1 MKDERTTA
9 RWRIR
14 GWKLYR
20 SLNRGNVAR
29 AARIQAN
36 KRRHTGAQEKARKL
50 AHERAQVLSSCT
62 LHPVSC
68 RLYLRPHALSV
79 LLPGLARGLAL
90 VLTFFLLLRCRSAMF
105 CTRRRRVRVERHPK
119 VIDARLGHWRPVFT
133 GEQRFGHAKI
143 TGMARLSSSRDT
155 AVLSRRPRHA
165 SACSNF
171 NSSSKNR

>member
-29 AARIQAN
+29 AACIQAN

-62 LHPVSC
+62 LHPVSAAGRHAERKHSRQRALILASC
-68 RLYLRPHALSV
+68 LLHLISAAARPI
-79 LLPGLARGLAL
+79 G
-90 VLTFFLLLRCRSAMF
+90 
-105 CTRRRRVRVERHPK
+105 
-119 VIDARLGHWRPVFT
+119 
-133 GEQRFGHAKI
+133 
-143 TGMARLSSSRDT
+143 SSSGTCARPCACPYVFSSVAVSERD
-155 AVLSRRPRHA
+155 VLHSKTPGASRAAPQSH
-165 SACSNF
+165 
-171 NSSSKNR
+171 